1 MKEIS
6 NKVRGIT
13 GANSA
18 SRSSSSRMFDP
29 KPVSDRVVVGR
40 YLDVLRMP
48 RSCLLWLPSDRD
60 NSSRSRRTRR
70 GRRPLRV
77 STTFPTRKTKLL
89 HPLTSPRNRKI
100 IPCQTRTQEH
110 MLPSVSSHR
119 PTSVA
124 PVVAVCSQSD
134 RLHSAIETRRYR
146 NRSFVLRSGD
156 TGNSLRPPHISYRV
170 THLSLRDEKVS
181 VSVMYHECIRSFRRT
196 MQRWN
201 TAYHEVFVE
210 GRATRPGD
218 EVVRGRRGRATR
230 PGDEVG
236 RGRRGRARRS
246 GGRLASRRKARR
258 RRPGDEGSRQG
269 EEGGDKDRKDQFQSQ
284 VI

>member
-1 MKEIS
+1 M
-6 NKVRGIT
+6 
-13 GANSA
+13 
-18 SRSSSSRMFDP
+18 
-29 KPVSDRVVVGR
+29 
-40 YLDVLRMP
+40 
-48 RSCLLWLPSDRD
+48 
-60 NSSRSRRTRR
+60 
-70 GRRPLRV
+70 

-218 EVVRGRRGRATR
+218 EA
-230 PGDEVG
+230 
-236 RGRRGRARRS
+236 GRRGRARATRS
-246 GGRLASRRKARR
+246 GEEVGRGGRAAGWLVEG
-258 RRPGDEGSRQG
+258 RPGDEGQATKARG
-269 EEGGDKDRKDQFQSQ
+269 RARKAGTKTGRHGDKL
-284 VI
+284 